1 MTSDLNLQDV
11 LNFLFEVADRAGQE
25 LMANFNRVECA
36 VDPKDLL
43 VGGIDV
49 VTCADRASEESILS
63 AIKTNFPEHDILSE
77 EAGAKGKGSP
87 WLWVVDPLDGT
98 INFAHGFPL
107 FSVSIA
113 LMKDGVPVLGMI
125 HDPILKENFYALKGG
140 GAHVNG
146 RPVRVSW
153 NDKLKESVVGTV
165 FPHERAYSSATNVSE
180 VSRVV
185 MRAQGMREIGSPAV
199 NLAYVACGRLDGCW
213 GLKLKP
219 YDLAAGVIIVEEA
232 GGRISDRGGNPTDV
246 YTDFL
251 VATNGLIHDELI
263 ALLSDDSAESV
274 P

>member
-1 MTSDLNLQDV
+1 MEIDLNLQDV
-11 LNFLFEVADRAGQE
+11 LNFLFEVVDRAGQE

-63 AIKTNFPEHDILSE
+63 AIKTSFPDHDVLSE
-77 EAGAKGKGSP
+77 EAGTESKGSR

-98 INFAHGFPL
+98 MNFAHGFPV

-113 LMKDGVPVLGMI
+113 LMKDGIPVVGMI

-140 GAHVNG
+140 GAFVNG

-153 NDKLKESVVGTV
+153 NSELKESIVGTG
-165 FPHERAYSSATNVSE
+165 FPHDRAYSPVTNVPE
-180 VSRVV
+180 FSRVV
-185 MRAQGMREIGSPAV
+185 LRVQGVRRRGSPALD
-199 NLAYVACGRLDGCW
+199 LAYVACARLDGFW
-213 GLKLKP
+213 EPKLKP
-219 YDLAAGVIIVEEA
+219 YDVAAGMLIVEEA
-232 GGRISDRGGNPTDV
+232 GGRISDRTGNPTDV
-246 YTDFL
+246 YSDFL

-263 ALLSDDSAESV
+263 RLLAEDS
-274 P
+274 